1 MTTHGTECP
10 MNDRPEIVSPPLGRR
25 SVLLGAAAGVGAL
38 AWGAG
43 AATQAMAAVFPAQ
56 PAAAAFFKGADISW
70 APQMEARGYTWKNA
84 GG

>member
-1 MTTHGTECP
+1 MTTHGTENP
-10 MNDRPEIVSPPLGRR
+10 MAERPGTAPLGRR

-38 AWGAG
+38 ALGAG